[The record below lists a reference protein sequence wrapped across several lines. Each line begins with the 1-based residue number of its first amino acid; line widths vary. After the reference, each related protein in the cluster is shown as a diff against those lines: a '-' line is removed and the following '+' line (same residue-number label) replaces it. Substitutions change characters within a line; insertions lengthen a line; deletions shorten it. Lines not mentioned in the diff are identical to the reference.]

1 MEVIKMNEPNSLR
14 EIESRLGLDISS
26 GEREKIINDLINL
39 CKNDT
44 MFGLGGKCS
53 SVPVRV
59 YPNHYFLA
67 QRFDGKKEDMRKA
80 LHSAFEQFDL
90 EVLTVDREVG
100 GFLFCNIAALIMGTL
115 FGVYHVSKEQR
126 PNVYIE
132 LGMSIGLRKPFI
144 LVKDR
149 DAGIAGILNFL
160 HYYEMNSYFG
170 LSEDFGHLT
179 NDYITRIGY
188 LDETLLPK
196 TFTEN
201 QEVCISLGDLE
212 VVDIGL
218 TLALS
223 VSKRGFQP
231 VFLGERDKTLDKF
244 LERKSIKPIFYQTL
258 QETSNAIA
266 CAKFGIYRVDE
277 TASSSSFVN
286 LGIAMGLN
294 RPTFMINNL
303 YRKPPSDLK
312 IFRSL
317 EFEGMT
323 DLDERFNSEFPDWKE
338 RILKD
343 R

>member
-1 MEVIKMNEPNSLR
+1 MKEPNPVN
-14 EIESRLGLDISS
+14 EIRSKLGLDIPF
-26 GEREKIINDLINL
+26 EQREEIIRNLIDLY
-39 CKNDT
+39 KNET
-44 MFGLGGKCS
+44 MFGLDGKCS
-53 SVPVRV
+53 TVPLKV

-67 QRFDGKKEDMRKA
+67 QRFDGKKEDMRNA
-80 LHSAFEQFDL
+80 LQRAFEQFGLD
-90 EVLTVDREVG
+90 VLTVDKEFG
-100 GFLFCNIAALIMGTL
+100 GFLFCNIAALIIGTL
-115 FGVYHVSKEQR
+115 FGVYHVGKEQR

-132 LGMSIGLRKPFI
+132 LGMSIGLRKPFV

-149 DAGIAGILNFL
+149 DAGLARILDFL
-160 HYYEMNSYFG
+160 DYYVMDSYLS
-170 LSEDFGHLT
+170 LSEEFGSLT
-179 NDYITRIGY
+179 NNYITRIGY
-188 LDETLLPK
+188 SDETLIPK

-223 VSKRGFQP
+223 VSKYGFQP
-231 VFLGERDKTLDKF
+231 VFLGERDKTLARF
-244 LERKSIKPIFYQTL
+244 LEQKRIKPIFYQTL
-258 QETSNAIA
+258 QETSNAIV
-266 CAKFGIYRVDE
+266 CSRFGIYRVDE

-286 LGIAMGLN
+286 LGIAIGLN

-323 DLDERFNSEFPDWKE
+323 DLEERFKSEFPDWKE